1 MTTDARPIVRVTHRF
16 DASAERVFD
25 AWLDPKTAG
34 RWLFATATGQM
45 VRVEI
50 DARIGG
56 QFIIVERRNGEDVEH
71 RGEYLDI
78 DRPRR
83 LVFTFGVPKYSSETT
98 RVSVDIVPRDTGCE
112 LTLTHEGVLPDYVE
126 RTSAGWTE
134 ILGRLAANLAQSSA

>member
-1 MTTDARPIVRVTHRF
+1 MTSDARPIVRVTRRF

-56 QFIIVERRNGEDVEH
+56 QFIIVDRRDGEDVEH

-98 RVSVDIVPRDTGCE
+98 RVCIDIVPRETGCE
-112 LTLTHEGVLPDYVE
+112 LTLTHEGVLPEYAE
-126 RTSAGWTE
+126 RTKAGWTE